1 MKVWHPVSSAVG
13 MVESL
18 RSRSSTVLLTIYLRP
33 CIYALAFRVNHLPDS
48 TLLPHVLLPADTE
61 SHCSTC
67 RDTYLNCNCI
77 SSCVGGAG
85 CVPMCTGF
93 PVTLHP
99 IESIAGWGG
108 APWPVCGSQKTDSCQ
123 GLALTSHL
131 LRQALPVSAVGW
143 MENVCTALLALPP
156 TSQGSAG
163 LRRLLATTP
172 AFLHELQKL
181 NSGSQA

>member
-131 LRQALPVSAVGW
+131 LRQALPRFCSRLDG
-143 MENVCTALLALPP
+143 ERLHSSP
-156 TSQGSAG
+156 GSASHLPG
-163 LRRLLATTP
+163 QCWIKALAGYH
-172 AFLHELQKL
+172 ASFLT
-181 NSGSQA
+181 